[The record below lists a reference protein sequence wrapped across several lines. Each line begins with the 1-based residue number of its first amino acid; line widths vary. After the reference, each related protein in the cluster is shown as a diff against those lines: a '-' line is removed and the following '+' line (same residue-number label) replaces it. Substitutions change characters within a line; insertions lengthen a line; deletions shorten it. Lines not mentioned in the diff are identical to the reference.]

1 MRQLSWLN
9 EQFTA
14 LPDDIRPLVRRFPR
28 IEQKVKEFYF
38 GAADKAA
45 VSEQT
50 FPQLIRVS
58 TSTSIFYYSLP
69 TYLFRLRRRRTL
81 GPSACF
87 RHLRYSY

>member
-1 MRQLSWLN
+1 MRQLLWLN

-14 LPDDIRPLVRRFPR
+14 LPDDIRPFVRRFPR

-38 GAADKAA
+38 GVPDKAA

-58 TSTSIFYYSLP
+58 TNTSTSIYYSLP
-69 TYLFRLRRRRTL
+69 TYLGL
-81 GPSACF
+81 P
-87 RHLRYSY
+87 